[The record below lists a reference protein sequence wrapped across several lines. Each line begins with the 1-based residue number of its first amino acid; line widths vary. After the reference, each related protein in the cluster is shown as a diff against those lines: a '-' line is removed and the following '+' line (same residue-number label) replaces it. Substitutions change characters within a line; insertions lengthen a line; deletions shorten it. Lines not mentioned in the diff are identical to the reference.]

1 MNRSLTIGAA
11 CFAVASLAGLYS
23 DAWAD
28 DLGHVEMQQS
38 TPQEI
43 FLPIMRDEVDDP
55 DSFIWAYIAGVVS
68 GANLGAVLQTGRPI
82 ACQMHSMADTHATR
96 DLLLQY
102 LLATDMFGDDRAA
115 LEIVAIA
122 AFHWAYPCGVE
133 I

>member
-1 MNRSLTIGAA
+1 MSRNLTIGAV
-11 CFAVASLAGLYS
+11 CFAIASLVGLYS

-82 ACQMHSMADTHATR
+82 ACQMHSMTDTYATR
-96 DLLLQY
+96 DLLLHY
-102 LLATDMFGDDRAA
+102 LLATNMFGDDRAT
-115 LEIVAIA
+115 LEIVAIG
-122 AFHWAYPCGVE
+122 AFAWAYPCGVE